1 MPFGF
6 RRIRALA
13 IAALIVAASVAW
25 NPGRVDAKVAQL
37 VMDAHTGKIL
47 HAMNPDTPNFP
58 ASLTKMMT
66 LYLVFEALDKKRVKL
81 TEEMPVST
89 KAARQPASHLALAP
103 NTTITVED
111 GILALVTKSANDVAV
126 VFSERL
132 SGDEREFAL
141 AMTAKARR
149 LGMKN
154 TTFRNASGLPH
165 RGQLSTARDMAL
177 LARALLRDF
186 PHHYHYFSA
195 AEFDYDGI
203 RHKNHNKLLTSY
215 DGADGI
221 KTGYIRASGFNLVA
235 SAKRDGKRLIGVV
248 FGGRTPTERNKRM
261 ARLLDLGFKATLPPA
276 IAEAEEEPAQKP
288 KAKPK
293 APAKATVK
301 LAKATVPATASD
313 GTRQWGIQVGAF
325 NRQALAEAAAAKAM
339 ERLPSILESG
349 EVRIVTTRKGR
360 RAALHRARIVGLSK
374 QEAARACAYYKKKSW
389 GCMQMKIEDTE
400 VAEGSASGG

>member
-1 MPFGF
+1 MDFGF
-6 RRIRALA
+6 CRCRALVL
-13 IAALIVAASVAW
+13 AALIVAVSAAW
-25 NPGRVDAKVAQL
+25 NPGRADAKVAQL

-47 HAMNPDTPNFP
+47 HALNPDTPNFP

-66 LYLVFEALDKKRVKL
+66 LYLVFEALDKKRIKL
-81 TEEMPVST
+81 NEEMPVSA
-89 KAARQPASHLALAP
+89 KASRQPASHLALSADS
-103 NTTITVED
+103 TIAVKD

-126 VFSERL
+126 VFAERL
-132 SGDEREFAL
+132 ASDEREFAL
-141 AMTAKARR
+141 AMTAKARK

-195 AEFDYDGI
+195 AQFDYDGVT
-203 RHKNHNKLLTSY
+203 HKNHNKLLASY

-261 ARLLDLGFKATLPPA
+261 AKLLDLGFKATLPMA
-276 IAEAEEEPAQKP
+276 MAEAEAEEKPAP
-288 KAKPK
+288 KAKAK
-293 APAKATVK
+293 APAKTAVK
-301 LAKATVPATASD
+301 LAKAPAPAAGD
-313 GTRQWGIQVGAF
+313 DTRQWGIQVGAF
-325 NRQALAEAAAAKAM
+325 NRHALAEAAAAKAM
-339 ERLPSILESG
+339 ERLPSVLESG
-349 EVRIVTTRKGR
+349 EVRIVSTQKGR
-360 RAALHRARIVGLSK
+360 RSALHRARIVGLSK

-389 GCMQMKIEDTE
+389 GCMQMRIEDTE
-400 VAEGSASGG
+400 VAEGSGNGS

>member
-13 IAALIVAASVAW
+13 VAALIVALSTVW
-25 NPGRVDAKVAQL
+25 SPGRADAKVAQL

-66 LYLVFEALDKKRVKL
+66 LYLVFEALDKKRIKL
-81 TEEMPVST
+81 SEEMPVST
-89 KAARQPASHLALAP
+89 KAARQPASHLALTA
-103 NTTITVED
+103 NSTITVKD

-141 AMTAKARR
+141 AMTAKARK

-195 AEFDYDGI
+195 AEFAYDGI

-215 DGADGI
+215 DGVDGI

-276 IAEAEEEPAQKP
+276 MAEAEEEPAPKP

-301 LAKATVPATASD
+301 LAKATAPATASD
-313 GTRQWGIQVGAF
+313 ETRQWGIQVGAF

-349 EVRIVTTRKGR
+349 EVRIVTTQKGR
-360 RAALHRARIVGLSK
+360 RASLHRARIVGLSK

>member
-1 MPFGF
+1 MDFGF
-6 RRIRALA
+6 CRFRALV
-13 IAALIVAASVAW
+13 IAALIVALSAAW
-25 NPGRVDAKVAQL
+25 NPGRADAKVAQL

-47 HAMNPDTPNFP
+47 HALNPDTPNFP

-66 LYLVFEALDKKRVKL
+66 LYLVFEALDKKRIKL
-81 TEEMPVST
+81 NEEMPVSA
-89 KAARQPASHLALAP
+89 KAARQPASHLALPA
-103 NTTITVED
+103 NSTITVKD
-111 GILALVTKSANDVAV
+111 GIMALVTKSANDVAV
-126 VFSERL
+126 VVAERL

-141 AMTAKARR
+141 AMTAKARK

-195 AEFDYDGI
+195 AQFEYDGLT
-203 RHKNHNKLLTSY
+203 HKNHNKLLTSY

-248 FGGRTPTERNKRM
+248 FGGRTPSERNKRM
-261 ARLLDLGFKATLPPA
+261 AKLLDLGFKATLPVA
-276 IAEAEEEPAQKP
+276 IAEAEEEPAPKP
-288 KAKPK
+288 KAK
-293 APAKATVK
+293 APAKAAAK
-301 LAKATVPATASD
+301 LAKAPAPAASD
-313 GTRQWGIQVGAF
+313 ETRQWGIQVGAF
-325 NRQALAEAAAAKAM
+325 NRHALAEAAAAKAM
-339 ERLPSILESG
+339 ERLPDLLESG
-349 EVRIVTTRKGR
+349 EVRIVSTQKGR

-374 QEAARACAYYKKKSW
+374 QEAARACSYYKKKSW
-389 GCMQMKIEDTE
+389 GCMQMRIEDTE
-400 VAEGSASGG
+400 VAEGSGNGS